1 MTSSHLI
8 DAEQLL
14 ADQLAQASPD
24 LLRGLLS
31 TFIAALMGAEAD
43 ALCGAGYRERSDE
56 RSNQRNGYRHR
67 DFDTRA
73 ATIDV
78 AIPKL
83 RQGSYFPDWLL
94 QRRKRA
100 ERALTSVVATCYL
113 LGVSTRR
120 MERLVETLGVTKL
133 SKSQV
138 SIMAKELDEAV
149 EAFRTRPLD
158 AGPYTFLA
166 ADALVLKV
174 REAGRVVGVHT
185 LIATG
190 VNAEGYREIL
200 GIQVTSAEDGAG
212 WLAFFRDLVARGLS
226 GVALVTSDAHAGLV
240 AAIGATLPAAA
251 WQRCRT
257 HYAANLMAATPKPSW
272 PWVRTL
278 LHSIYDQ
285 PNAESVVAQYDRV
298 LDALTDKLP
307 AVAEHLDTA
316 RTDLLAFTAFPK
328 KIWRQIWS
336 NNPQERLNRA
346 ERALTSVVATCYLLG
361 VSTRR
366 MERLVE
372 TLGVTKL
379 SKSQVSI
386 MAKELDEAVEAFR
399 TRPLDAGPYTFLA
412 ADALVLKVREAGRVV
427 GVHTLIATGVNAEG
441 YREILGIQ
449 VTSAEDGAGW
459 LAFFRDLV
467 ARGLSGVALVT
478 SDAHAGLVA
487 AIGATLPAAAW
498 QRCRTHYAAN
508 LMAATPKPSWPWVRT
523 LLHSIYDQPDAESVV
538 AQYDRVL
545 DALTDKLP
553 AVAEHLD
560 TARTDLLA
568 FTAFPKKIWRQ
579 IWSNNPQERLNREVR
594 RRTDVVGIFPDRAS
608 IIRLVGAVLAEQH
621 DEWIE
626 GRRYLGLEVLT
637 RARAALTS
645 TEEPAKQQTT
655 NTPALTT

>member
-1 MTSSHLI
+1 
-8 DAEQLL
+8 
-14 ADQLAQASPD
+14 DQ
-24 LLRGLLS
+24 
-31 TFIAALMGAEAD
+31 
-43 ALCGAGYRERSDE
+43 
-56 RSNQRNGYRHR
+56 
-67 DFDTRA
+67 
-73 ATIDV
+73 
-78 AIPKL
+78 
-83 RQGSYFPDWLL
+83 
-94 QRRKRA
+94 
-100 ERALTSVVATCYL
+100 
-113 LGVSTRR
+113 
-120 MERLVETLGVTKL
+120 
-133 SKSQV
+133 
-138 SIMAKELDEAV
+138 
-149 EAFRTRPLD
+149 
-158 AGPYTFLA
+158 
-166 ADALVLKV
+166 
-174 REAGRVVGVHT
+174 GVH
-185 LIATG
+185 
-190 VNAEGYREIL
+190 
-200 GIQVTSAEDGAG
+200 S
-212 WLAFFRDLVARGLS
+212 
-226 GVALVTSDAHAGLV
+226 
-240 AAIGATLPAAA
+240 
-251 WQRCRT
+251 
-257 HYAANLMAATPKPSW
+257 
-272 PWVRTL
+272 
-278 LHSIYDQ
+278 
-285 PNAESVVAQYDRV
+285 
-298 LDALTDKLP
+298 
-307 AVAEHLDTA
+307 
-316 RTDLLAFTAFPK
+316 
-328 KIWRQIWS
+328 
-336 NNPQERLNRA
+336 
-346 ERALTSVVATCYLLG
+346 
-361 VSTRR
+361 
-366 MERLVE
+366 
-372 TLGVTKL
+372 
-379 SKSQVSI
+379 
-386 MAKELDEAVEAFR
+386 
-399 TRPLDAGPYTFLA
+399 
-412 ADALVLKVREAGRVV
+412 DALVLKVREAGRVV

-568 FTAFPKKIWRQ
+568 FTAFPKQIWRQ